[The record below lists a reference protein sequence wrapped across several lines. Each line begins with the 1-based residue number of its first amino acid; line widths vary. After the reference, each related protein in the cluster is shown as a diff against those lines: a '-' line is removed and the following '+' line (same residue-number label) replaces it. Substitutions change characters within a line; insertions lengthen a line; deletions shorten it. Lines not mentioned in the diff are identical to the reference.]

1 MISLEG
7 EIVQPMLTLNET
19 ETIFILSLDSSIV
32 ASDSKDIESIKK
44 ENERYVEVKNLN
56 KIIKISSYL
65 TYVYIYIYICVYLVM

>member
-65 TYVYIYIYICVYLVM
+65 TYIYIYIYAYI